1 MRSKSERGKR
11 IVLVECD
18 GHGGLM
24 LERALANHGWSV
36 ARVASGRALPAS
48 SAQDCDAVL
57 VVPDD
62 HDGDILDMLVRL
74 SCVPG
79 CPPIV
84 MLSRRAY
91 EAGAL
96 TALGV
101 VRVLAW
107 PCHVDRITA
116 ALEALLPD
124 DVQRRIS

>member
-1 MRSKSERGKR
+1 MSSNSESGKR
-11 IVLVECD
+11 VMLVETG

-36 ARVASGRALPAS
+36 TRVASDRALPAA
-48 SAQDCDAVL
+48 SAQRCDAVL

-62 HDGDILDMLVRL
+62 HDGDILDMLVRM
-74 SCVPG
+74 SCVPA

-91 EAGAL
+91 EASAL

-101 VRVLAW
+101 ERVLAW
-107 PCHVDRITA
+107 PCHVDRIAA
-116 ALEALLPD
+116 ALEALLPS
-124 DVQRRIS
+124 DVQRRVS